1 MLLQNL
7 CEGWIRR
14 EVFNL
19 MRILLDIIEF
29 LSRAGAEKDLV
40 RQGWK
45 SSGCMTLAEKYD
57 VVTVVTI
64 LRLKEWAVGKEIAD
78 VAISVAADAA
88 YVVDRV
94 ITTITGGDHIFTG
107 GERRREEVYAIVVRG
122 YLDACKGERSRG
134 DVEGRCQFVAD
145 APCADAFVSSRDN
158 QWHVGARFGAELLG
172 SQGMVISVVGEPED
186 DGVFQEAIRFEI
198 GEDLSGVVIGLA
210 HGVIVVGVP
219 LTKEGGVW
227 QVRRRSDGVRVDLV
241 VPLFGIAFTPCEL
254 DLTKPRFAFWE
265 IAPGTKVSS
274 GALDGIEVRVF
285 KDEVVVL
292 LPAIEGE
299 VAMLSEE
306 LGDCCDAGRKVDSS
320 RLGSGGTVVVQPSGC
335 LIGAGNHCGPARGAY
350 WGRDVA
356 PRKSHPALSE
366 GVYIGCL
373 VCVNRIAVATDKR
386 GHVLDKDPEDIGP
399 TGGGGQG

>member
-29 LSRAGAEKDLV
+29 LSRARAEKDLV

-122 YLDACKGERSRG
+122 YLDACKGERSR
-134 DVEGRCQFVAD
+134 
-145 APCADAFVSSRDN
+145 
-158 QWHVGARFGAELLG
+158 
-172 SQGMVISVVGEPED
+172 
-186 DGVFQEAIRFEI
+186 
-198 GEDLSGVVIGLA
+198 
-210 HGVIVVGVP
+210 
-219 LTKEGGVW
+219 
-227 QVRRRSDGVRVDLV
+227 
-241 VPLFGIAFTPCEL
+241 
-254 DLTKPRFAFWE
+254 
-265 IAPGTKVSS
+265 
-274 GALDGIEVRVF
+274 
-285 KDEVVVL
+285 
-292 LPAIEGE
+292 
-299 VAMLSEE
+299 
-306 LGDCCDAGRKVDSS
+306 
-320 RLGSGGTVVVQPSGC
+320 
-335 LIGAGNHCGPARGAY
+335 
-350 WGRDVA
+350 
-356 PRKSHPALSE
+356 
-366 GVYIGCL
+366 
-373 VCVNRIAVATDKR
+373 
-386 GHVLDKDPEDIGP
+386 
-399 TGGGGQG
+399 